1 MKKAKL
7 LSVIA
12 LTFIGSLFLFSCG
25 KEEVPGPQGEQ
36 GIQGETGIG
45 IESIEKSGSEGLV
58 DIYTITFSD
67 GTTSTF
73 TVTNGKDGVDGTQGI
88 QGIQGEPGEDGHTP
102 VITIQEGYWYIDGE
116 NTNVLAEGIKGD
128 TGNGVS
134 DVKLTNTEGL
144 VDTYTITFTNGT
156 TSTFTLTNG
165 KDGVGI
171 EKVEYDENG
180 NLLIYFTNG
189 TSDVVELP
197 KHNHVFGNWV
207 PFKCE
212 DSYCESRLLYRICD
226 ECGDIQWREGKEEDH
241 IWETTTIQPTYEQ
254 QGYDIN
260 TCSLCGKVEINNY
273 FDIYERIKV
282 TSSDITW
289 LQGGVD
295 STNGNVTTSF
305 TNNWYADIKIPDG
318 AEVVKFLT
326 FKTAG
331 KWGSAFFDNEEYISG
346 YCDAEKGQ
354 QWVTIDIPDNASTFR
369 YGYLQD
375 WKTEADGLEMFEY
388 VEFIGQNI
396 EYCEQITEKLDLPLN
411 KTHAFSVKVD
421 ISSITNKEEDYIAT
435 DYGYIMLPRNYS
447 KDGEA
452 VRLIITCHGAAATL
466 SSYQQ
471 FQEKIHSQTYWLE
484 MGYAI
489 MDMFACPPLLAN
501 GKEMHYGNPV
511 VLECYEKGYEYVMKR
526 FNLKNDGIFVLGSS
540 MGGLSSFQ
548 IVQSGKFPVLAQIAN
563 CPVIDL
569 FKQAYCNP
577 WTDGVYQRD
586 KIAYYFGFEGDEP
599 IFTNIKHVP
608 TKEEVKYF
616 VDNFDKV
623 KQYSPITAKVISGDS
638 LLTTNHLS
646 NDATIENPD
655 EALVYEQLSATH
667 PCPLLIIHNKDDA
680 TVSYRYSVYFS
691 EMLIRGGAD
700 VTLKLYDSGGH
711 NAWDNGTIGEIVNS
725 FGETINLSES
735 RRLSIEFFKDVEDK
749 L

>member
-25 KEEVPGPQGEQ
+25 KEEIPGPQGEQ

-289 LQGGVD
+289 L
-295 STNGNVTTSF
+295 
-305 TNNWYADIKIPDG
+305 IR
-318 AEVVKFLT
+318 
-326 FKTAG
+326 
-331 KWGSAFFDNEEYISG
+331 IS
-346 YCDAEKGQ
+346 
-354 QWVTIDIPDNASTFR
+354 
-369 YGYLQD
+369 
-375 WKTEADGLEMFEY
+375 
-388 VEFIGQNI
+388 
-396 EYCEQITEKLDLPLN
+396 
-411 KTHAFSVKVD
+411 
-421 ISSITNKEEDYIAT
+421 
-435 DYGYIMLPRNYS
+435 
-447 KDGEA
+447 
-452 VRLIITCHGAAATL
+452 
-466 SSYQQ
+466 
-471 FQEKIHSQTYWLE
+471 
-484 MGYAI
+484 
-489 MDMFACPPLLAN
+489 
-501 GKEMHYGNPV
+501 
-511 VLECYEKGYEYVMKR
+511 
-526 FNLKNDGIFVLGSS
+526 LG
-540 MGGLSSFQ
+540 
-548 IVQSGKFPVLAQIAN
+548 
-563 CPVIDL
+563 
-569 FKQAYCNP
+569 
-577 WTDGVYQRD
+577 
-586 KIAYYFGFEGDEP
+586 
-599 IFTNIKHVP
+599 
-608 TKEEVKYF
+608 
-616 VDNFDKV
+616 
-623 KQYSPITAKVISGDS
+623 
-638 LLTTNHLS
+638 
-646 NDATIENPD
+646 
-655 EALVYEQLSATH
+655 
-667 PCPLLIIHNKDDA
+667 
-680 TVSYRYSVYFS
+680 
-691 EMLIRGGAD
+691 
-700 VTLKLYDSGGH
+700 
-711 NAWDNGTIGEIVNS
+711 
-725 FGETINLSES
+725 
-735 RRLSIEFFKDVEDK
+735 
-749 L
+749 